1 MTQQVK
7 DPALLLWLML
17 CCGSGY
23 CCGMGSI
30 PGPRNF
36 CTAQVQTTPPHKKSL
51 KTKNWAVMIHV
62 GWLFVTAF
70 GIQRKSDA
78 LRICL
83 TLFLSTPYFLIS
95 KLLLFFFLL
104 YKSTTVAY
112 GGFQARGRIRAEA
125 AGLHHSPSNNGS
137 RLSLR
142 PTPQLSATLDPNP
155 LSEASYRT
163 CNLKVLSQIRF
174 CCATMGT
181 PNFKII
187 M

>member
-95 KLLLFFFLL
+95 KLLLFFFCFISPQLWHMEVFRLGVESELKLL
-104 YKSTTVAY
+104 AYTTAPATMDPGCVWD
-112 GGFQARGRIRAEA
+112 
-125 AGLHHSPSNNGS
+125 LHHRSQQRWILTHWAKQVIEPATS
-137 RLSLR
+137 RFW
-142 PTPQLSATLDPNP
+142 
-155 LSEASYRT
+155 
-163 CNLKVLSQIRF
+163 IRF
-174 CCATMGT
+174 VSAV
-181 PNFKII
+181 PQWELLISKL
-187 M
+187 